1 LPPFPPPP
9 NHPYVFALPPGSH
22 QTPTEINLGMKGREP
37 IKFLVVDDHPAF
49 RIGLTALIES
59 QEDMKVV
66 AETGNG
72 REAVELFRKSV
83 PDVVLMDLRL
93 PGFGGVEAITALR
106 REFPRC
112 RVVVITTYDCDEDI
126 YRAYQAGA
134 CACLLKDSTAE
145 EIIHTLR
152 KVNSGEKSRP
162 PGMDNR
168 LRERRRREELS
179 DREMDVLRCL
189 VKGCTNKEIADRLFI
204 SEDTV
209 KTHLKNLFAKLGVP
223 DRTGAVI
230 AAVRHGIVHLE

>member
-1 LPPFPPPP
+1 
-9 NHPYVFALPPGSH
+9 
-22 QTPTEINLGMKGREP
+22 MKGREP

-49 RIGLTALIES
+49 RIGLKALIES
-59 QEDMKVV
+59 QPDMRVV

-72 REAVELFRKSV
+72 REAVELFRKSA

-93 PGFGGVEAITALR
+93 PGFGGVEAIIALR
-106 REFPRC
+106 REFPNC
-112 RVVVITTYDCDEDI
+112 RVIVITTYDCDEDI

-134 CACLLKDSTAE
+134 CACLLKDSPAE
-145 EIIHTLR
+145 EIIDTLR
-152 KVNSGEKSRP
+152 KVYNGDKSLP
-162 PGMDNR
+162 PLIANR

-189 VKGCTNKEIADRLFI
+189 VKGHSNREIAAHLYI

-209 KTHLKNLFAKLGVP
+209 KTHLKNLFAKLGVQ